1 MSTGAPSHDTL
12 ALLPPP
18 PAAPD
23 PRLLWHEKV
32 RDLCDLVRELT
43 DVVQE
48 QGRDIQALKDQ
59 LAAQQRDAAT
69 AQHSK
74 GVFISRLASA
84 ARDYC
89 VDMARS
95 HEPEEEQQCQEEH
108 EEEDQEE
115 HEEEDQEEYEEGW
128 EEDREHGG
136 EHSSKKQRVA

>member
-1 MSTGAPSHDTL
+1 MSTGAPSHVTL

-32 RDLCDLVRELT
+32 RDLCELVRDLT

-59 LAAQQRDAAT
+59 VTAQQRDAAT
-69 AQHSK
+69 VQDGKS
-74 GVFISRLASA
+74 VFISRLTSA
-84 ARDYC
+84 AHDWDA
-89 VDMARS
+89 DMALS

-108 EEEDQEE
+108 EEPDQEE
-115 HEEEDQEEYEEGW
+115 HEEEDQEEYEEDW

-136 EHSSKKQRVA
+136 EHSSKKQRVS